1 MKFSSVALQT
11 RSICFCQ
18 SLQVNTR
25 QQRPKSCKP
34 DTLFYMLG
42 MVAMSAALL
51 YDSAEE
57 RKQSKSELKGIKN
70 HLKEL
75 VRKTLI

>member
-42 MVAMSAALL
+42 MFAMSAAPL
-51 YDSAEE
+51 YDSAGE
-57 RKQSKSELKGIKN
+57 RKYNPNQG
-70 HLKEL
+70 
-75 VRKTLI
+75 